1 MEVEDGE
8 EGEITVFQSR
18 AKLYS
23 LNKTT
28 KAWKERGAGNLRIN
42 VPSVK
47 VEIDEVTDQ
56 PIPGT
61 CDLNSVEQLK
71 EKVCRLIMRQ
81 DATLKVILNCEVIPE
96 MSFQY
101 KDNTGNVA
109 YILFTAF
116 EGDGEAIPMQLK
128 VCFRPRRYRN
138 ARTNSPIDEIRH
150 C

>member
-1 MEVEDGE
+1 MLQV
-8 EGEITVFQSR
+8 R

-23 LNKTT
+23 LNKATST
-28 KAWKERGAGNLRIN
+28 WRERGAGNLRIN
-42 VPSVK
+42 VPSIAC
-47 VEIDEVTDQ
+47 EYDETGL

-61 CDLNSVEQLK
+61 YNVHAMERAG

-81 DATLKVILNCEVIPE
+81 DATLKVILNCEVIPA

-128 VCFRPRRYRN
+128 VCFLLWPRRSMC
-138 ARTNSPIDEIRH
+138 TNSLTDEIR
-150 C
+150 